1 MKDGSFSYLH
11 LSNPNIATY
20 IETWHNEPM
29 PFDDVEPPQ
38 INNKLHNGNLRNGR
52 ELPLSLDNDDED
64 SLQGGHAFGA
74 AGTVGVGGAGGAG
87 AGVVGGGEGGGGRGL
102 TGVGGSSGARGSS
115 RSQWMD
121 LQLHEVF
128 RDDIKRF
135 RDLTIL
141 PNIEQ
146 KDL

>member
-20 IETWHNEPM
+20 METWRNEPM
-29 PFDDVEPPQ
+29 PFDDIEPPQ
-38 INNKLHNGNLRNGR
+38 INISKHINGSMKNGA
-52 ELPLSLDNDDED
+52 ELPLLLDNDDEE
-64 SLQGGHAFGA
+64 SIQGAQANGVGVGTGGA
-74 AGTVGVGGAGGAG
+74 AGGAVGGRGMAGVVGGSGAGGAG
-87 AGVVGGGEGGGGRGL
+87 GGGF
-102 TGVGGSSGARGSS
+102 A

-128 RDDIKRF
+128 KDDIKRF

-141 PNIEQ
+141 PSIDQ
-146 KDL
+146 KD